1 MALTLLKPS
10 IDELRQLI
18 GSSESYEKEKSSFS
32 LFSEGFPLGAIVEI
46 SGTGKTELV
55 AQFLKEHPDF
65 KIAWVEENISINP
78 YALRQKG
85 VKLNNLLFIEA
96 KKELSWCLAQALN
109 SGCFQAVVT
118 GSSAIGSSVAVNNLN
133 DKKFSE
139 KDLRR
144 FQLLSEKC
152 KSHFF
157 LLSEKPHNSW
167 VPHLQLEV
175 AKTKSQLEIAILR
188 KRGHA

>member
-1 MALTLLKPS
+1 MALTLVKPS
-10 IDELRQLI
+10 LDELRQLI
-18 GSSESYEKEKSSFS
+18 GSSESYEKAKSSFS
-32 LFSEGFPLGAIVEI
+32 LFSDGFPLGAVIEI

-96 KKELSWCLAQALN
+96 KKELSWCLTQALN
-109 SGCFQAVVT
+109 SNCFQAVIT
-118 GSSAIGSSVAVNNLN
+118 G
-133 DKKFSE
+133 DTKFSE

-167 VPHLQLEV
+167 VPHLQIEV
-175 AKTKSQLEIAILR
+175 SKSMAKQKSDLNIHVLR
-188 KRGHA
+188 KRGHG